1 MACCKVPFRKSS
13 TNIIPGPI
21 HGNIVPIMRFHC
33 CTDKIR
39 QPVSV
44 CSTGKVSMRDNTP
57 ETRLSRHT
65 PVDRTRM
72 QAHGHKHAP
81 VMNRGRYHAYP
92 RFCKFE
98 RFRSQRFRM
107 RLHAAQCS
115 AGACRSA
122 AWSRSCRETHTHDTY
137 MRHKHKHLTLS

>member
-1 MACCKVPFRKSS
+1 MPLNVQVR
-13 TNIIPGPI
+13 I
-21 HGNIVPIMRFHC
+21 
-33 CTDKIR
+33 
-39 QPVSV
+39 PVSR
-44 CSTGKVSMRDNTP
+44 TGKQSGHAVLVVRDNTP

-65 PVDRTRM
+65 PVDRIWTK
-72 QAHGHKHAP
+72 AHERKHAP

-92 RFCKFE
+92 RFCGFE

-115 AGACRSA
+115 VGACRSA

-137 MRHKHKHLTLS
+137 TRHKHNIYLCPNSRSPEWYGERYRRTSV